1 MTPFQIFITAL
12 IIFFLLFS
20 HRYVNILFE
29 RIITIL
35 ITIAAIFLVLSPES
49 ATAIAHLV
57 GIGRGSDMII
67 YLFMIYSWFW
77 FNTTTNKMRASDR
90 VITEL
95 VRKIAIETPVNGTSD
110 KGLEPPASFNER
122 KDRL

>member
-1 MTPFQIFITAL
+1 MTPFQVFITIL
-12 IIFFLLFS
+12 IIIFLLLS
-20 HRYVNILFE
+20 RRYVNILFE
-29 RIITIL
+29 RIFTIL

-77 FNTTTNKMRASDR
+77 FNTTANKMRASDR
-90 VITEL
+90 ILTEM
-95 VRKIAIETPVNGTSD
+95 VRKIAIETPVFGTS
-110 KGLEPPASFNER
+110 KESLETLSSLDES
-122 KDRL
+122 KTSG